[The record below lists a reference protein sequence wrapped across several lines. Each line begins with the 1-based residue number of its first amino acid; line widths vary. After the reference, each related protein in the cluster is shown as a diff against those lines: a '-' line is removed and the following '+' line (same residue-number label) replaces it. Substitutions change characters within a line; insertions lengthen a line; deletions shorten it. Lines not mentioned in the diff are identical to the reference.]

1 MKANFLHVF
10 SFLALSA
17 MVSSCGM
24 PGAGTTNTVTNT
36 SGSSN
41 IQTSAAGSIL
51 GAVLGSILGQNNQ
64 ISQEQLIGTWQYN
77 GASCKFES
85 ENLLK
90 QAGGEFIASS
100 VESKIDDAFSKV
112 GIKKGASSIT
122 FANDGTCSFVM
133 GERAVAGTYEFDQ
146 TTGKLVVTGT
156 LGLMQSEGYVVKGTD
171 GSISI
176 LYDADKLLD
185 MVNLIGSKTSNTS
198 IKTISSLLGSYDGIK
213 VGMNLTK

>member
-1 MKANFLHVF
+1 MKSNFLHVF

-24 PGAGTTNTVTNT
+24 PGAGTTNTVTNNT
-36 SGSSN
+36 
-41 IQTSAAGSIL
+41 QTSAAGSIL

-64 ISQEQLIGTWQYN
+64 ISKDQLIGTWQYN

-100 VESKIDDAFSKV
+100 VEGKIDDAFSKI

-122 FANDGTCSFVM
+122 FANDGTCSFAM
-133 GERAVAGTYEFDQ
+133 GERAIAGTYEFDQ
-146 TTGKLVVTGT
+146 TTGKLTVTGT
-156 LGLMQSEGYVVKGTD
+156 IGLMKSEGYVVKNTD

-185 MVNLIGSKTSNTS
+185 LVNMVGSKTSNTS

-213 VGMNLTK
+213 VGMNLAK